1 MLQVTSSPLLFL
13 HSDHDDEVA
22 SLASTSGGFGAK
34 ASTQRLPVKDWKA
47 KASPR
52 ASPKLKRK
60 GKKDDGYAGLARIRG
75 AVGPAVQDLTELIA
89 AGLGSEAGLQPSV
102 PNPHPVLQTGATPQK
117 VLLATQTWAVC
128 YFKVW
133 EEVVP
138 CLPNWD
144 PKSNV

>member
-1 MLQVTSSPLLFL
+1 MTSSPLLFL

-75 AVGPAVQDLTELIA
+75 AVGPAVQDLTELRA
-89 AGLGSEAGLQPSV
+89 AGLGSEAGLWPSV
-102 PNPHPVLQTGATPQK
+102 PSPHPVLQTGATPQK

-128 YFKVW
+128 YFEVG

-144 PKSNV
+144 PKSKV

>member
-1 MLQVTSSPLLFL
+1 MTSSPLLFL

-144 PKSNV
+144 PKSKV